1 MYVAKRQSAHVVAS
15 SAKGSSDSNFKHSML
30 YICTHTV
37 YRETKKGKLCVSFR
51 EKKKKIT
58 RPFRRLTRGGGA
70 LAEAKDNI
78 WGDNTTSAGR
88 EISGGLREEYA
99 L

>member
-1 MYVAKRQSAHVVAS
+1 MHTLSRQVRRARLILILNIRCYIIYVRIQ
-15 SAKGSSDSNFKHSML
+15 
-30 YICTHTV
+30 

-88 EISGGLREEYA
+88 EISGGLREEYYA